1 MNGVCLLRVC
11 CMRWAGT
18 FLAGTQP
25 GTPGHKQFGRDCPG
39 RWIGHMVRGKSRLL
53 FSTATPGV
61 LGSLYLGWRKELWDL
76 LELMWPDSPGGWEMS
91 MCSKETPL
99 SRWWCRAHPPLPAVL
114 TWLTVDLGQH
124 ILNRVPIAPQ
134 AFGVRW
140 GVAMAA
146 TPVSNVLGFK
156 WSQVVKSWI
165 LLQYFL

>member
-1 MNGVCLLRVC
+1 
-11 CMRWAGT
+11 
-18 FLAGTQP
+18 
-25 GTPGHKQFGRDCPG
+25 
-39 RWIGHMVRGKSRLL
+39 
-53 FSTATPGV
+53 
-61 LGSLYLGWRKELWDL
+61 
-76 LELMWPDSPGGWEMS
+76 MS

-99 SRWWCRAHPPLPAVL
+99 SRRWCRAHPPPPAVL